1 MNDLTDILTSETVL
15 TALGVF
21 VGVVWSVVKGS
32 ELYSRRTN
40 AVTRFIIRIIEGAV
54 AYTYT
59 NAVREWKAQNGGK
72 LQPEQK
78 GVAVALAKAKAEE
91 VAEIYG
97 LEDNPLIA
105 EPAIIEA
112 EIEKAVT
119 RLKNRGKGGAVR
131 VNE

>member
-1 MNDLTDILTSETVL
+1 MNDLSEILTSETVL

-32 ELYSRRTN
+32 EIYSRNTNRT
-40 AVTRFIIRIIEGAV
+40 TRFIIRIIEGAV

-59 NAVREWKAQNGGK
+59 NGVREWKVKNGGK
-72 LQPEQK
+72 LLPEQK
-78 GVAVALAKAKAEE
+78 GVAVALATAKAKE

-131 VNE
+131 VP